1 MIIRRAVLEDA
12 DRLVEMRRTF
22 QQEAKGNPGSEAFAR
37 SVKAYLEKHIPA
49 GTCIVWLAEEGE
61 EVACCAILSCVEE
74 LPTQANPG
82 GRKGYLHNVFTLPA
96 YRRQGL
102 AEKVVKGCLQSAKE
116 WGAGLVHWG
125 ATAAGR
131 PLYEKLGFQLLDGEM
146 ELDLQAESAL

>member
-12 DRLVEMRRTF
+12 DRLVEMRRAF

-37 SVKAYLEKHIPA
+37 SVKAPVLCGWQRKGRRWPA
-49 GTCIVWLAEEGE
+49 VPCFPVWR
-61 EVACCAILSCVEE
+61 SC
-74 LPTQANPG
+74 PPWQTPG
-82 GRKGYLHNVFTLPA
+82 AGRGYLHNVFTLPA

-116 WGAGLVHWG
+116 WGAGLVHLG

-131 PLYEKLGFQLLDGEM
+131 PLYEKIGFQLLDGEM
-146 ELDLQAESAL
+146 ELDL